1 MPAPQ
6 PGGEPRRH
14 LHGARDA
21 PDDEGQVR
29 QREVVA
35 EHARPLGPV
44 KQLGDRGLPFLL
56 EPPGGGGGRHAAG
69 GHLVE
74 AAVTGT
80 PVPQVGNVATVATA
94 ARAYL
99 HNLHAD
105 LAGTG
110 VYAGLV
116 QVAGL
121 VGDSDAAKFV
131 TENWDPAILP
141 EPLNPADLAD
151 ALWDLYLKRDRFEEV
166 VGLQGSPDHQRGPSL
181 RQSTPPDLGPL
192 RVGHMPQITTRICVK
207 WP

>member
-1 MPAPQ
+1 VCS
-6 PGGEPRRH
+6 
-14 LHGARDA
+14 LGA
-21 PDDEGQVR
+21 V
-29 QREVVA
+29 
-35 EHARPLGPV
+35 LF
-44 KQLGDRGLPFLL
+44 GLP
-56 EPPGGGGGRHAAG
+56 
-69 GHLVE
+69 
-74 AAVTGT
+74 VTGT

-166 VGLQGSPDHQRGPSL
+166 VGLPRES
-181 RQSTPPDLGPL
+181 
-192 RVGHMPQITTRICVK
+192 
-207 WP
+207 